1 MNNII
6 ISNCC
11 LGTDIHRKLN
21 NCEYNNPFIGTLI
34 LDDFQYLKLC
44 KNIRNYMTDEFVLT
58 NNILPSIYAEQTKN
72 NRYNNSLISNNY
84 PILTNET
91 IEIDIHAIHENN
103 HNIAQQK
110 FCKRQKRFND
120 IINNENYKIYCV
132 MTYTNMFLVHNN
144 YIEFINDFL
153 SNNGNDE
160 NIIYLFLGPKLN
172 GITHNNYI
180 ITDHMSKNIDRRQ
193 DNVNIQIDFERES
206 DILVKYINTNV
217 L

>member
-11 LGTDIHRKLN
+11 LVTDIHRKLN
-21 NCEYNNPFIGTLI
+21 NCEYNNPFIGTI
-34 LDDFQYLKLC
+34 IVDDFQYLELC
-44 KNIRNYMTDEFVLT
+44 KNIRKYMNDEFFLT
-58 NNILPSIYAEQTKN
+58 NDIIPSIYAEQTNN
-72 NRYNNSLISNNY
+72 NRYNNPAISNNY
-84 PILTNET
+84 PILTNKT
-91 IEIDIHAIHENN
+91 IDIHVIHEKD
-103 HNIAQQK
+103 HNIAKQK

-132 MTYTNMFLVHNN
+132 MTYTNLFLKHNN
-144 YIEFINDFL
+144 YIEYINNFL

-180 ITDHMSKNIDRRQ
+180 ITDHMSKNIERRP

-206 DILVKYINTNV
+206 DILVKYIKTNV

>member
-11 LGTDIHRKLN
+11 LGIDIHRKLN
-21 NCEYNNPFIGTLI
+21 NCEYNNPFIGTI
-34 LDDFQYLKLC
+34 IVDDFQYLELC
-44 KNIRNYMTDEFVLT
+44 KNIRKYMNDEFFLT
-58 NNILPSIYAEQTKN
+58 NDIIPSIYAEQTNN
-72 NRYNNSLISNNY
+72 NRYNNPAISNNY
-84 PILTNET
+84 PILTNKT
-91 IEIDIHAIHENN
+91 IDIHVIHEKD
-103 HNIAQQK
+103 HNIAKQK

-132 MTYTNMFLVHNN
+132 MTYTNLFLKHNN
-144 YIEFINDFL
+144 YIEYINNFL

-180 ITDHMSKNIDRRQ
+180 ITDHMSKNIERRP

-206 DILVKYINTNV
+206 DILVKYIKTNV

>member
-11 LGTDIHRKLN
+11 LGKDIHRKLN

-58 NNILPSIYAEQTKN
+58 NNILPSIYVEQTKN

-180 ITDHMSKNIDRRQ
+180 ITDHMSKNIYRRR

-206 DILVKYINTNV
+206 DILVKYIKTNV